1 MQISFFEDTFSSHL
15 KPLTLTRPVWDL
27 RIGILTILEK
37 WDHFLKPDL
46 IGWKTENYLEEVF
59 KSPSLNEEEA
69 CLYINSRFLPSNKLI
84 EKIKSLKA
92 GEALTSNSELVAYL
106 ADYPVKNFNVEY
118 SGISQKTEL
127 EFDVLSLKYLWDLLN
142 LNSNQ
147 IESDIGLL
155 GLSSSQLENIEPNNI
170 VNPGQIFIDNS
181 AIIEP
186 GVILI
191 ADKGAIYIGKHCVI
205 EAGAIIKGPVAICD
219 NATVKMRARVYDAS
233 TIGPHCKVGGEV
245 SNSIFH
251 SYSNKAHD
259 GFAGNSIFGQWCNL
273 GADSNTSNL
282 KNNYD
287 LVKIKDWETKRPY
300 EDGVQ
305 FFGTVMGDHSKTS
318 INTMLNT
325 GTVCGVSSNIFQPG
339 FPPKYIRSFTWLD
352 GMRNPR
358 FRLDKALEAM
368 QMMMK
373 RRKIEL
379 SPAYQKM
386 MTYLFEIRED

>member
-1 MQISFFEDTFSSHL
+1 MQISFFEDTYSSQL

-37 WDHFLKPDL
+37 WDHSLKPDL
-46 IGWKTENYLEEVF
+46 ISWKTDSYLEEVF
-59 KSPSLNEEEA
+59 NPPSLNEKDP
-69 CLYINSRFLPSNKLI
+69 CLYINSRFLPSKKLI
-84 EKIKSLKA
+84 DKIEALKT
-92 GEALTSNSELVAYL
+92 GEALTVNDDLVAFL
-106 ADYPVKNFNVEY
+106 ANKPIKNFGTEY
-118 SGISQKTEL
+118 SDISRKTEL
-127 EFDVLSLKYLWDLLN
+127 EFETPCLKYLWDLLN
-142 LNSNQ
+142 LNSDE
-147 IESDIGLL
+147 IESDIRLL
-155 GLSSSQLENIEPNNI
+155 ELTPSKLKNIAPNNI
-170 VNPGQIFIDNS
+170 VNPEKIFKDDS
-181 AIIEP
+181 AVLEP
-186 GVILI
+186 GVILM
-191 ADKGAIYIGKHCVI
+191 ADKGPIYIGKNCVI

-245 SNSIFH
+245 SNSVFH

-259 GFAGNSIFGQWCNL
+259 GFAGNSLFGQWCNL

-386 MTYLFEIRED
+386 MKHLFEIRED